1 MYKISLILSL
11 AVLATL
17 CACASPVAIHANSD
31 DVAKAAAGIAEFAL
45 PANYAPEFTTRLGSY
60 TAVAYNPGDGHS
72 HLYLIQSDKEADRE
86 KLAQSLA
93 DLVPGSSDPNTRLT
107 VVENRAAM
115 IRGEAATV
123 VISDGVNHDEN
134 TYRQVTV
141 AFEGKGGPALLVLS
155 APSESWDQ
163 FAVDALLASIQ

>member
-1 MYKISLILSL
+1 MNKFSLMIALALLAALS
-11 AVLATL
+11 
-17 CACASPVAIHANSD
+17 ACAPRVAVNANSE

-45 PANYAPEFTTRLGSY
+45 PANYAPEFTAQLGSY
-60 TAVAYNPGDGHS
+60 TAVAYNPGDGRS

-86 KLAQSLA
+86 KLTQTLT

-107 VVENRAAM
+107 VVENRAAT

-123 VISDGVNHDEN
+123 VISDGVNHDGN

-141 AFEGKGGPALLVLS
+141 AFQGKGGPALLVLS
-155 APSESWDQ
+155 EPTESWDQ
-163 FAVDALLASIQ
+163 STLDALLASIQ

>member
-1 MYKISLILSL
+1 MNKIGLSL
-11 AVLATL
+11 ALTLLATL
-17 CACASPVAIHANSD
+17 CACASPVAINTSSD

-45 PANYAPEFTTRLGSY
+45 PASYAPEFTAQLGSY

-86 KLAQSLA
+86 KLAQTLA

-107 VVENRAAM
+107 VIENRAAT

-123 VISDGVNHDEN
+123 VISDGVNHDGN

-141 AFEGKGGPALLVLS
+141 AFQGKGGPALLVFS
-155 APSESWDQ
+155 EPSESWDQ
-163 FAVDALLASIQ
+163 STFDAILASIQ

>member
-1 MYKISLILSL
+1 MNTK
-11 AVLATL
+11 
-17 CACASPVAIHANSD
+17 SD
-31 DVAKAAAGIAEFAL
+31 DVAKAAASIAEFAL
-45 PANYAPEFTTRLGSY
+45 PANYAPEFTAQLGGY

-86 KLAQSLA
+86 KLAQALT

-107 VVENRAAM
+107 VVENRATT

-123 VISDGVNHDEN
+123 VISDGVNHDGN

-141 AFEGKGGPALLVLS
+141 AFQGKGGPALLVLS
-155 APSESWDQ
+155 EPSESWDQ
-163 FAVDALLASIQ
+163 SIVDALLASIQ